1 MIEDFNYKVEH
12 LLTPII
18 KSLQI
23 LGGSGSIQEI
33 EENVITLLD
42 LSEEKVNEIHKDNI
56 TTLSYKLAIACL
68 YLKESDYLT
77 KSEQGVWILTLDGL
91 NMHNVTIDDI
101 KSRIDLSKIRDIDIL
116 IEPDLRDFYNQSK
129 ELLNLTWQEKL
140 LEVLKRLPPD
150 KFERLC
156 QRLLRELGF
165 SNVTVTGK
173 VGDGGIDGYG
183 VIKINGIISFNVVFQ
198 CKRYQSNVSASEV
211 RDFQGAIMG
220 RADKGLF
227 ITTGNFTREAKREA
241 QRDGAIQI
249 DLIDGIELTAKLKEV
264 GLGISKEIIEKITV
278 NVDWFNS
285 I

>member
-1 MIEDFNYKVEH
+1 MIEDSNYKVEH

-33 EENVITLLD
+33 EEKVITLLD

-91 NMHNVTIDDI
+91 NVNNVTIDDI

-140 LEVLKRLPPD
+140 LEVLRKLPPD

-249 DLIDGIELTAKLKEV
+249 DLIDGIELTSKLKEV